1 LSHNRQRRGRSILK
15 EGKANATSQHQK
27 NLASFKEWER
37 IGKGWGRRRG
47 REAKGENK
55 KPRIQHSLDFFSIEI
70 ICSIILGLGD
80 LHGFICYDFLLSIK
94 HNKHLNTIKIL

>member
-1 LSHNRQRRGRSILK
+1 M
-15 EGKANATSQHQK
+15 
-27 NLASFKEWER
+27 
-37 IGKGWGRRRG
+37 
-47 REAKGENK
+47 
-55 KPRIQHSLDFFSIEI
+55 EI